1 MTDAENNHDK
11 CPKCGSEDLL
21 EIIIDGSP
29 TVEELMENK
38 SSLNRFGPHT
48 SCSNCGY
55 SPTLYPFYVVK

>member
-1 MTDAENNHDK
+1 MKNAESNYDK

-21 EIIIDGSP
+21 QIIIDGSP
-29 TVEELMENK
+29 TAEDLLENK
-38 SSLNRFGPHT
+38 TSHNTFGSHT

>member
-1 MTDAENNHDK
+1 MKDAESSCGK

-21 EIIIDGSP
+21 QIIIDGSP
-29 TVEELMENK
+29 TAEDLLENK
-38 SSLNRFGPHT
+38 ASHNTFGSHI

>member
-29 TVEELMENK
+29 TVEELSENRA
-38 SSLNRFGPHT
+38 SANRFGSHT